1 MVASEMT
8 KFADDARV
16 CLSCSTVGDPNRTG
30 RAHFA
35 MHARATTTP
44 RSIAISA
51 SGRPLRRVDRVARVR
66 GADSAS
72 LSSRARPSSRV
83 AATSS
88 ESSDPSQWRV
98 RQVYGDGKVLLDQLR
113 EVADLL
119 ADGFNSSGRSSRDL
133 LNGLV
138 QKVRAR
144 PSSVVAIEHSHPP
157 THPSAR
163 PAPQPPPPPRIPHST
178 PPPPIFSR
186 PSGAMERRKL
196 HLSRG
201 GRRRGRLT
209 HGRRLRRH
217 PPARR
222 GREAF
227 PGGPR
232 RRHPRAALPPPTT
245 ISSTSP
251 AWSFPRPCAAEASG
265 ERFWPARRPSR
276 RRCVRDRAAWRSTW
290 TSPTT
295 RRGGCTHPSGS
306 RWWPMCGTG
315 AGGRGGGEG
324 RRGAHGQLSARVSVG
339 GTPRYRA

>member
-44 RSIAISA
+44 RSIATSA

-163 PAPQPPPPPRIPHST
+163 PALNPPESHST

-201 GRRRGRLT
+201 GRRRGRLS

-222 GREAF
+222 GREAI

-232 RRHPRAALPPPTT
+232 RRHPRAALPPPDDHFLYLTGMVV
-245 ISSTSP
+245 P
-251 AWSFPRPCAAEASG
+251 ASMRRRGVGRALLARTEAIAPKMRPRPSCVALHVDKSNDAARGAVHI
-265 ERFWPARRPSR
+265 RR
-276 RRCVRDRAAWRSTW
+276 V
-290 TSPTT
+290 
-295 RRGGCTHPSGS
+295 RGGGRC
-306 RWWPMCGTG
+306 
-315 AGGRGGGEG
+315 AGRGRGGEGAGRG